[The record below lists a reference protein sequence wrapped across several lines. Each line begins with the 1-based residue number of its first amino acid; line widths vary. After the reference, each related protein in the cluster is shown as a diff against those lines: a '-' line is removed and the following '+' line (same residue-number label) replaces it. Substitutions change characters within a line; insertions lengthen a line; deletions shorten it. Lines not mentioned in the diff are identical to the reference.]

1 MEAKKNGMDGDRK
14 ELVRLLKEGRLE
26 IVKREVFGLGVLAML
41 DSGDYLQTL
50 T

>member
-1 MEAKKNGMDGDRK
+1 MEAKKNDMDGDRK

-26 IVKREVFGLGVLAML
+26 IVKREVFGKGVLAML